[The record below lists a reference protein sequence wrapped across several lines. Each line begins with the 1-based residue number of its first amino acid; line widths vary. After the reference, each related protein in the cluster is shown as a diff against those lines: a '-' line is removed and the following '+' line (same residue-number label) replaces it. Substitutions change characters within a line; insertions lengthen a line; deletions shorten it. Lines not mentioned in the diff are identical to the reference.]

1 MHAPRRGDVGLKGL
15 HQWGRLAI
23 IHSFAFRDFP
33 LTSAQSLPRFLD
45 HAHLRRPVMWKTF
58 GVFAFIVLSP
68 TLAHAAPQTH
78 DEWYVNSGR
87 YINGQVPSYDQV
99 PS

>member
-1 MHAPRRGDVGLKGL
+1 
-15 HQWGRLAI
+15 
-23 IHSFAFRDFP
+23 
-33 LTSAQSLPRFLD
+33 
-45 HAHLRRPVMWKTF
+45 MWKTF

-99 PS
+99 PSRKVYLATRQTRHKGRMIERRSSAFVPFIPQGYISTGREQMVMALGA